1 MIDTSTINIPRT
13 NVFGDNIIDTRSN
26 KDYVLAEDV
35 EPFIKLAKLV
45 KGGTEA
51 GDAIGAL
58 VNEIKEGK

>member
-51 GDAIGAL
+51 GDVIGDL
-58 VNEIKEGK
+58 LNEIEEGK